1 MVKKQEKVTCSLSNA
16 ASHREL
22 DLFLHFLERLVVHF
36 MDTRLLFF
44 FKKFGKTHVE
54 SYDLGRFGWFGCGS
68 AAPDRVDGTSVPAC

>member
-36 MDTRLLFF
+36 MDTQLLFF

-54 SYDLGRFGWFGCGS
+54 S
-68 AAPDRVDGTSVPAC
+68 